1 VVFGTVIIITGL
13 IAYWTAQTQGME
25 EELRELSR
33 TKPKRRVGAATEKI

>member
-1 VVFGTVIIITGL
+1 MVFGAVIIITGL

-33 TKPKRRVGAATEKI
+33 TKGKRRVGAAAEKL